1 MAFGSDRKPRGI
13 ITSPT
18 DQTGGVREFT
28 MKSLFQTKIC
38 LWFFV
43 AVVIPQTVLCG
54 TDLTEA
60 QKKEIVYKM
69 YEDYRKEF
77 PSVKDISPRE
87 AMKQMETGH
96 VLFIDTRKPSE
107 MKVSMLPGAI
117 SKEAFLKNPSKY
129 KGWTIIAYC
138 TISYR
143 SGNFAVE
150 MSNKGID
157 IYNLKGG
164 LLAWVLEG
172 GKVYDTNGETKRVH
186 VYGKKW
192 NYLPRGYEPV
202 FFSFLE
208 KFF

>member
-1 MAFGSDRKPRGI
+1 
-13 ITSPT
+13 
-18 DQTGGVREFT
+18 
-28 MKSLFQTKIC
+28 MKTNFLLKIVNPI
-38 LWFFV
+38 L
-43 AVVIPQTVLCG
+43 AVVFLYNKYYLWILFALLIPQSVLG
-54 TDLTEA
+54 DSDLTDAE
-60 QKKEIVYKM
+60 KKEIVYEM
-69 YEDYRKEF
+69 YEGYKKEF
-77 PSVKDISPRE
+77 PLVKDMSPRQ
-87 AMKQMETGH
+87 AMQQMETGQ

-117 SKEAFLKNPSKY
+117 SKEAFLKDPSKY
-129 KGWTIIAYC
+129 KGWTSIAYC

-143 SGNFAVE
+143 SGNFAVK

-172 GKVYDTNGETKRVH
+172 GKVYDTNGETKRAH

-202 FFSFLE
+202 FFSFFE
-208 KFF
+208 KYF